1 MKSGA
6 EEEVKWPADLT
17 PGEAELIALL
27 LEECGEVVQ
36 VCGKILRHG
45 IWSYHPETREVNR
58 DLLIKEIGDVL
69 AAVSLLG
76 LPAEK
81 FEKAKRAK
89 LAKVGKYLHYN
100 TVPKS

>member
-1 MKSGA
+1 MSA
-6 EEEVKWPADLT
+6 DDEVKWPADLT

-58 DLLIKEIGDVL
+58 DLLIKELGDVL
-69 AAVSLLG
+69 AAIHLVG
-76 LPAEK
+76 FPPEK
-81 FEKAKRAK
+81 LEQAKRTK
-89 LAKVGKYLHYN
+89 LAKVGKFLHHN
-100 TVPKS
+100 TVPR